1 MFSKILVANRGEI
14 ALRIVCA
21 CRELGIRTSVAHSQL
36 DADSLPVRL
45 ADEAVCI
52 GPASTAQ
59 SYLSVAAIVTAAT
72 MVGADAVHPGYGF
85 LSESAALAEACTAA
99 GVAFIGPS
107 PDVLRLFGDKAR
119 ARGVMLAAGL
129 PIVPGTDSFDT
140 QDEGIRLADTLGFP
154 LLIKATAGGGGRG
167 LRVVRTG
174 ADLDPGLAAAR
185 REAVAAFGDA
195 RLYLERYIDEPRHVE
210 LQILADQTRVVLAG
224 DRECTLQ
231 RRHQKL
237 LEEAPAVG
245 LSEPCRQ
252 RLGDLVVAAA
262 RAVSY
267 RGAGTFEFLVDRDG
281 EAFFIEANARIQVEH
296 PVTEMVT
303 GVDLVK
309 EQIRVAAGEGLSL
322 AHTET
327 RAVGH
332 AIECRVNAE
341 HAYTGRPAPGM
352 IRTLIAP
359 GGPGVRVDTYAHA
372 GCMIWP
378 QYDALVAKVITHGHD
393 RGEAIAR
400 MRRALGMFV
409 IEGIETTVPLH
420 LRVLSDPDFL
430 AGRFTTGFLERFAL
444 V

>member
-1 MFSKILVANRGEI
+1 MFSKILVANRGDI

-21 CRELGIRTSVAHSQL
+21 CRELGIRASVAHSQL

-52 GPASTAQ
+52 GPASTDQ
-59 SYLSVAAIVTAAT
+59 SYLNVPAIVTAAT

-107 PDVLRLFGDKAR
+107 PDVLRLLGDKAR
-119 ARGVMLAAGL
+119 ARCVMLAAGL

-140 QDEGIRLADTLGFP
+140 QDEGVRLADTLGFP
-154 LLIKATAGGGGRG
+154 LLVKATAGGGGRG

-174 ADLDPGLAAAR
+174 PDLEPALAAAR
-185 REAVAAFGDA
+185 REAAAAFGDG

-210 LQILADQTRVVLAG
+210 FQIVADQTRAVLVG

-245 LSEPCRQ
+245 LSEQCRH

-262 RAVSY
+262 RAVGY
-267 RGAGTFEFLVDRDG
+267 RGAGTFEFLVDRQGDP
-281 EAFFIEANARIQVEH
+281 FFIEANARIQVEH

-309 EQIRVAAGEGLSL
+309 EQIRIAAGEELSL
-322 AHTET
+322 VHAET

-378 QYDALVAKVITHGHD
+378 QYDALVAKVITHGQD
-393 RGEAIAR
+393 RDEAIAR
-400 MRRALGMFV
+400 MRRALDMFV

-430 AGRFTTGFLERFAL
+430 AGRFTTGFLERFSP

>member
-1 MFSKILVANRGEI
+1 
-14 ALRIVCA
+14 
-21 CRELGIRTSVAHSQL
+21 
-36 DADSLPVRL
+36 
-45 ADEAVCI
+45 
-52 GPASTAQ
+52 
-59 SYLSVAAIVTAAT
+59 
-72 MVGADAVHPGYGF
+72 
-85 LSESAALAEACTAA
+85 
-99 GVAFIGPS
+99 
-107 PDVLRLFGDKAR
+107 
-119 ARGVMLAAGL
+119 
-129 PIVPGTDSFDT
+129 VPGTDSFDT

-154 LLIKATAGGGGRG
+154 LLIKATVGGGGRG

-174 ADLDPGLAAAR
+174 SDLEPALAAAR
-185 REAVAAFGDA
+185 REAAAAFGDA

-210 LQILADQTRVVLAG
+210 FQIVADQTRALLVG

-245 LSEPCRQ
+245 LSEPCRH

-262 RAVSY
+262 RAVGY
-267 RGAGTFEFLVDRDG
+267 RGAGTFEFLVDRQG
-281 EAFFIEANARIQVEH
+281 EPFFIEANARIQVEH

-303 GVDLVK
+303 GVDLIK

-409 IEGIETTVPLH
+409 IEGIETTIPLH
-420 LRVLSDPDFL
+420 LRVLSDPAFL

-444 V
+444 A